1 MQRWERI
8 EAFVE
13 VVRLGNFSAAA
24 RQLQV
29 SSSHISRLVSQL
41 EQQLGTQLLYRT
53 TRQIR
58 LTDSGTLYYESCRQ
72 LFEGFKDAELALDH
86 HQTNPTGLLK
96 ISAATTFGERYIAPL
111 VNDFHALYPNLKIA
125 VNFTNRQVELIEEGY
140 DLAIRMGVLKE
151 SSLMVKR
158 LCKRLEY
165 VVGSPEYFARHPQP
179 HTLAELDHHN
189 CLIGSRDY
197 WLFSEKGARKDLV
210 VRGNWQANSG
220 PALLDAALKGLGLA
234 QLPDYYVADYMA
246 SGQLLSVLD
255 YYQFTDTGVWVVYPQ
270 QRYLAAKVRL
280 FVDFLEARFAHGV
293 PRLPDYYLQV
303 TQSKNGG
310 AEDGNN

>member
-58 LTDSGTLYYESCRQ
+58 LTDSGALYYESCRQ

-96 ISAATTFGERYIAPL
+96 ITAATTFGERYVAPL
-111 VNDFHALYPNLKIA
+111 VNDFHALYPQLK
-125 VNFTNRQVELIEEGY
+125 VSMHLSNRQVELIDEGY
-140 DLAIRMGVLKE
+140 DIAIRMGVLKE
-151 SSLMVKR
+151 STLVARR
-158 LCKRLEY
+158 LCDRREF
-165 VVGSPEYFARHPQP
+165 VVASPEYLARHPQP
-179 HTLAELDHHN
+179 QTLAELEHHN
-189 CLIGSRDY
+189 CLIGSRDH
-197 WLFSEKGARKDLV
+197 WLFWDKGARKDLV
-210 VRGNWQANSG
+210 VTGNWQANSG
-220 PALLDAALKGLGLA
+220 PALVDAALKGIGLA
-234 QLPDYYVADYMA
+234 QLPDYYVTEYLA
-246 SGQLLSVLD
+246 SGQLVSVLD
-255 YYQFTDTGVWVVYPQ
+255 RYQFTDTGVWIVYPQ

-280 FVDFLEARFAHGV
+280 FIDFMVEKFAAGV
-293 PRLPDYYLQV
+293 PWE
-303 TQSKNGG
+303 K
-310 AEDGNN
+310 

>member
-58 LTDSGTLYYESCRQ
+58 LTDSGALYYESCRQ

-86 HQTNPTGLLK
+86 HQTNPTGTLK
-96 ISAATTFGERYIAPL
+96 ITAATTFGDRFIAPL
-111 VNDFHALYPNLKIA
+111 VNEFHTLYPQLKI
-125 VNFTNRQVELIEEGY
+125 NMHLSNRQLELIEEGY
-140 DLAIRMGVLKE
+140 DVAIRMGVLKE
-151 SSLMVKR
+151 STLVARR
-158 LCKRLEY
+158 LCSRREY
-165 VVGSPEYFARHPQP
+165 VVGSPTYFSRHPHP
-179 HTLAELDHHN
+179 TKLADLEQHN
-189 CLIGSRDY
+189 CLIGSRDH
-197 WLFSEKGARKDLV
+197 WLFLDKGARKDLV
-210 VRGNWQANSG
+210 VTGNWHANSG
-220 PALLDAALKGLGLA
+220 PALVDAALRGIGLA
-234 QLPDYYVADYMA
+234 QLPDYYVKEHLA
-246 SGQLLSVLD
+246 SGELVSVLD
-255 YYQFTDTGVWVVYPQ
+255 DYQFTDTGVWVLYPQ

-280 FVDFLEARFAHGV
+280 FIDFLVDKFAAGV
-293 PRLPDYYLQV
+293 PWER
-303 TQSKNGG
+303 
-310 AEDGNN
+310 

>member
-58 LTDSGTLYYESCRQ
+58 LTDSGALYYESCRQ

-96 ISAATTFGERYIAPL
+96 ITAATTFGERYIAPL
-111 VNDFHALYPNLKIA
+111 VNEFHTLYPQLKISMHL
-125 VNFTNRQVELIEEGY
+125 TNRQLELIEEGY
-140 DLAIRMGVLKE
+140 DIAIRMGVLKE
-151 SSLMVKR
+151 STLVARR
-158 LCKRLEY
+158 LCHRREF
-165 VVGSPEYFARHPQP
+165 VVGSPDYFAHHPQP
-179 HTLAELDHHN
+179 HTLAELEQHN
-189 CLIGSRDY
+189 CLIGSRDH
-197 WLFSEKGARKDLV
+197 WLFLDKGARKDLV
-210 VRGNWQANSG
+210 VTGNWHANSG
-220 PALLDAALKGLGLA
+220 PALVDAALRGIGLA
-234 QLPDYYVADYMA
+234 QLPDYYVTEYLA
-246 SGQLLSVLD
+246 SGQLVSVLD
-255 YYQFTDTGVWVVYPQ
+255 EYQFTDTGVWVLYPQ

-280 FVDFLEARFAHGV
+280 FIDFLVEKFAAGV
-293 PRLPDYYLQV
+293 PWER
-303 TQSKNGG
+303 
-310 AEDGNN
+310 

>member
-58 LTDSGTLYYESCRQ
+58 LTDSGALYYESCRQ

-86 HQTNPTGLLK
+86 HQTNPTGTLK
-96 ISAATTFGERYIAPL
+96 ITAATTFGDRFIAPL
-111 VNDFHALYPNLKIA
+111 VNEFHTLYPQLKI
-125 VNFTNRQVELIEEGY
+125 NMHLSNRQLELIEEGY
-140 DLAIRMGVLKE
+140 DVAIRMGVLKE
-151 SSLMVKR
+151 STLVARR
-158 LCKRLEY
+158 LCSRREY
-165 VVGSPEYFARHPQP
+165 VVGSPAYFSRHPHP
-179 HTLAELDHHN
+179 TKLADLEQHN
-189 CLIGSRDY
+189 CLIGSRDH
-197 WLFSEKGARKDLV
+197 WLFLDKGARKDLV
-210 VRGNWQANSG
+210 VTGNWHANSG
-220 PALLDAALKGLGLA
+220 PALVDAALRGIGLA
-234 QLPDYYVADYMA
+234 QLPDYYVKEHLA
-246 SGQLLSVLD
+246 SGELVSVLD
-255 YYQFTDTGVWVVYPQ
+255 DYQFTDTGVWVLYPQ

-280 FVDFLEARFAHGV
+280 FIDFLVDKFAAGV
-293 PRLPDYYLQV
+293 PWER
-303 TQSKNGG
+303 
-310 AEDGNN
+310 

>member
-58 LTDSGTLYYESCRQ
+58 LTDSGALYYESCRQ

-96 ISAATTFGERYIAPL
+96 ITAATTFGERYIAPL
-111 VNDFHALYPNLKIA
+111 VNEFHTLYPQLKISMHL
-125 VNFTNRQVELIEEGY
+125 TNRQLELIEEGY
-140 DLAIRMGVLKE
+140 DIAIRMGVLKE
-151 SSLMVKR
+151 STLIARR
-158 LCKRLEY
+158 LCHRREF
-165 VVGSPEYFARHPQP
+165 VVGSPDYFARYPQP
-179 HTLAELDHHN
+179 RTLAELEQHN
-189 CLIGSRDY
+189 CLIGSRDH
-197 WLFSEKGARKDLV
+197 WLFLDKGARKDLV
-210 VRGNWQANSG
+210 VTGNWHANSG
-220 PALLDAALKGLGLA
+220 PALVDAALRGIGLA
-234 QLPDYYVADYMA
+234 QLPDYYVTEYLA
-246 SGQLLSVLD
+246 SGQLVSVLD
-255 YYQFTDTGVWVVYPQ
+255 EYQFTDTGVWVLYPQ

-280 FVDFLEARFAHGV
+280 FIDFLVEKFAAGV
-293 PRLPDYYLQV
+293 PWER
-303 TQSKNGG
+303 
-310 AEDGNN
+310 